1 MYKSSVT
8 ELLSNRKIHSPLCTI
23 LRMGCTFLAGGKT
36 GPDGYF
42 VSEKYNNLY
51 RICHHLCSLNIF
63 KIRYK
68 LCKNGMSD
76 ETMLS
81 DTLCEAP
88 SLMQQNINTRTTC
101 MFTKLFL
108 VQNRFRIRKLEP
120 YDTTLLKYKVPNLLQ
135 HGPQF
140 LHLCYKNK

>member
-8 ELLSNRKIHSPLCTI
+8 VLLSNTKIHSPLCTI
-23 LRMGCTFLAGGKT
+23 LRMGCTFLAGRKT

-42 VSEKYNNLY
+42 VSEKYDNLY
-51 RICHHLCSLNIF
+51 RICQHLCSLNIF

-76 ETMLS
+76 ETMLFG
-81 DTLCEAP
+81 TLCEAP

-108 VQNRFRIRKLEP
+108 V
-120 YDTTLLKYKVPNLLQ
+120 
-135 HGPQF
+135 
-140 LHLCYKNK
+140 